1 MSQSRKSSAIEA
13 FVNIAIG
20 LVTSF
25 IANHLVFPMY
35 GFIPTSSQ
43 NVQIT
48 TIFTAISFVRSYWV
62 RRMFNY
68 FRSRN
73 SKWQKS

>member
-20 LVTSF
+20 LVVSM
-25 IANHLVFPMY
+25 IANHLVFPLY
-35 GFIPTSSQ
+35 GFTPTISQ
-43 NVQIT
+43 NVSIT
-48 TIFTAISFVRSYWV
+48 AIYTAISFARSYCL

-68 FRSRN
+68 FGLRN
-73 SKWQKS
+73 TEWQKS